1 MKQAISND
9 ENFGSVRLQACY
21 WDEPA
26 TWAGLE
32 ACDADWHFKSPSDS
46 ELRKLEEKWLR
57 WKSVKDQLDK
67 EWLAEQLVRVAEIA
81 KTIDA
86 DSAKTRF
93 AEEEAA
99 RLAYL
104 QDDAAENQKWID
116 QMFDAATRIKEA
128 ELAAKWAR
136 TNRAGADIQRQA
148 IRADNRELLERKRRG
163 RR

>member
-1 MKQAISND
+1 M
-9 ENFGSVRLQACY
+9 
-21 WDEPA
+21 
-26 TWAGLE
+26 
-32 ACDADWHFKSPSDS
+32 
-46 ELRKLEEKWLR
+46 
-57 WKSVKDQLDK
+57 KDQLDK